1 MHSLAYQQSTG
12 LEQRPLISIYQ
23 SVPRNNRK
31 LTRIRE
37 AVKAW
42 QKATPGQSQVH
53 ISQLVAKELAGARR
67 EGVVTGRF

>member
-37 AVKAW
+37 AVKAG
-42 QKATPGQSQVH
+42 KSYAGPVSGSH
-53 ISQLVAKELAGARR
+53 FSAGCERAAGARR